1 MMKSIIRIL
10 FLSCLVWVIF
20 DCCSAK
26 ESIRQTPKP
35 LPEPEEIYPFSD
47 MVLCYGGSPHRKP
60 FLWEASRFS
69 DYVSYVDKS
78 GKEQWLFD
86 GFLFIEFCNTGRGD
100 GIKWSYCTGYSQ
112 GDNKSAGKQL
122 WLELINYWFKS
133 ESGFYALEQA
143 VSEAASRIGEPS
155 YKRKVVVSIP
165 DPILHL
171 QYDDLNTTTRYWGE
185 LNGKELDFNEPK
197 DRLAAC
203 SWFADEI
210 LTRFNKAGFKNIE
223 LDGFYYIAE
232 EITTPTEGWCYEMK
246 KMDLVLPDLSKS
258 LHEKGKKFYWI
269 PYRHA
274 PGYKKGKLY
283 GFDFV
288 WMQPNYFWD
297 GDKNPFDESMLSI
310 LAARVGMELEM
321 DEALIEG
328 HNDCSLYK
336 MRFRAYM
343 ANAKRYGL
351 YGKYPFTY
359 YIGGDAFREL
369 KASSAPEDKKIFEE
383 FCDFIINNPVRNRC
397 E

>member
-1 MMKSIIRIL
+1 MSLICGLALATFNSCKS
-10 FLSCLVWVIF
+10 
-20 DCCSAK
+20 K
-26 ESIRQTPKP
+26 ESAWQPPKP
-35 LPEPEEIYPFSD
+35 QPEPEETYPFSD

-60 FLWEASRFS
+60 FLWESSRFS
-69 DYVSYVDKS
+69 DYVSYLDKS
-78 GKEQWLFD
+78 GKEHWLFD
-86 GFLFIEFCNTGRGD
+86 GFLFIEFCNIGRGD

-112 GDNKSAGKQL
+112 GDNRSAGKQL

-133 ESGFYALEQA
+133 ESGFHALEKA
-143 VSEAASRIGEPS
+143 ISETAERIGEPS

-171 QYDDLNTTTRYWGE
+171 QYDNLNTPTRYWGV

-232 EITTPTEGWCYEMK
+232 EVTTPTEGWCYEMK
-246 KMDLVLPDLSKS
+246 KMDLVLPDLSKYIHS
-258 LHEKGKKFYWI
+258 KGKKFYWI

-274 PGYKKGKLY
+274 PGYKDGKRY

-288 WMQPNYFWD
+288 WMQPNYFWN
-297 GDKNPFDESMLSI
+297 GDKYPFDDSMLSI
-310 LAARVGMELEM
+310 LAARTGMELEM
-321 DEALIEG
+321 DEAMIEG
-328 HNDCSLYK
+328 HDKCGLYR
-336 MRFRAYM
+336 MRFRKYM
-343 ANAKRYGL
+343 ENAKRFGL
-351 YGKYPFTY
+351 YGKYPFSY
-359 YIGGDAFREL
+359 YIGQDAFREL
-369 KASSAPEDKKIFEE
+369 KASSAAEDKKMFEE
-383 FCDFIINNPVRNRC
+383 FCDFVINNPVRNRC